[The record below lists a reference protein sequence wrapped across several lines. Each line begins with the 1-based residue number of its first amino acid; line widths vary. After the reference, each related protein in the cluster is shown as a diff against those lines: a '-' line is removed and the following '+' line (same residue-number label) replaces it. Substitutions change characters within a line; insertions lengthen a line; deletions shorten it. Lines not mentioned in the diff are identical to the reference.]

1 MSETTLDGLLDGRVQ
16 LRQSAHG
23 YRAGMDAVLLAASLA
38 AKPGELLVEFGCG
51 PGAAL
56 LCAAQRMPTCSYLGI
71 EIDPQAVELA
81 TGNIAANRLGE
92 RVRVRQGDIAKPL
105 GPLKAAQVF
114 FNPPY
119 FDDPTA
125 LRLPK
130 AEKQRAWLAGDAR
143 LPDWIGAAVRVL
155 EPKGRLTLI
164 HRADALGDIL
174 AALASRFG
182 SVAIRP
188 VHPRAE
194 RPAKR
199 VLVTA
204 RLGGK
209 APLVILPPL
218 LLHDDGEAAHT
229 AEADAILR
237 GQAMIAMDV

>member
-56 LCAAQRMPTCSYLGI
+56 LCAAQRMPACSYLGI

-81 TGNIAANRLGE
+81 AGNIAANRLGE

-119 FDDPTA
+119 FDDPAT

-143 LPDWIGAAVRVL
+143 LPDWIDAAVRVL

-174 AALASRFG
+174 AALAPRFG

-237 GQAMIAMDV
+237 GQAMIEMDV

>member
-1 MSETTLDGLLDGRVQ
+1 MSETTLDHLLGGKVQ
-16 LRQSAHG
+16 LRQSARG

-56 LCAAQRMPTCSYLGI
+56 LCAAQRMATSSFLGI
-71 EIDPQAVELA
+71 EIDPQAVTLA
-81 TGNIAANRLGE
+81 NENIAANQLGE
-92 RVRVRQGDIAKPL
+92 RVRVREGDIAAPL
-105 GPLKAAQVF
+105 APLKAQQVF

-119 FDDPTA
+119 FDDPA
-125 LRLPK
+125 SLRLPK
-130 AEKQRAWLAGDAR
+130 AEKQRAWLAGDVPLA
-143 LPDWIGAAVRVL
+143 DWIRAAAGVL
-155 EPKGRLTLI
+155 EPKGRVSLI
-164 HRADALGDIL
+164 HRADALGEIL
-174 AALASRFG
+174 AALAPRFG

-218 LLHDDGEAAHT
+218 LLHDESDAAHT
-229 AEADAILR
+229 PQADAIMR
-237 GQAMIAMDV
+237 GQALIAMDV

>member
-1 MSETTLDGLLDGRVQ
+1 MSETTLDRLLDGRVE
-16 LRQSAHG
+16 LRQSARG

-56 LCAAQRMPTCSYLGI
+56 LCAAHRLRACSFLGI
-71 EIDPQAVELA
+71 EIDPEAVELA
-81 TGNIAANRLGE
+81 TQNIAANQLGE
-92 RVRVRQGDIAKPL
+92 RVRVRQGDIAAPL

-125 LRLPK
+125 LRMPK
-130 AEKQRAWLAGDAR
+130 AEKQRAWLAGDVPLSDWVAAGAR
-143 LPDWIGAAVRVL
+143 LL

-174 AALASRFG
+174 TALLPRFG

-229 AEADAILR
+229 AEADAIMR

>member
-1 MSETTLDGLLDGRVQ
+1 MNQTTCDSLLDGRVQ
-16 LRQSAHG
+16 LRQSARG

-56 LCAAQRMPTCSYLGI
+56 LCAAHRIEGCSFLGI
-71 EIDPQAVELA
+71 EIDPAAVELA
-81 TGNIAANRLGE
+81 GENITANRMSD
-92 RVRVRQGDIAKPL
+92 RVRVRAGDIAAPL
-105 GPLKAAQVF
+105 DGLKASQVF

-119 FDDPTA
+119 FDDPA
-125 LRLPK
+125 SLRLPK
-130 AEKQRAWLAGDAR
+130 AEKQRAWLAGDAP
-143 LPDWIGAAVRVL
+143 LPVWIGAAARIL
-155 EPKGRLTLI
+155 EARGRLTLI
-164 HRADALGDIL
+164 HRADALDDIL
-174 AALASRFG
+174 AALRKSFG

-199 VLVTA
+199 ILVTA

-218 LLHDDGEAAHT
+218 IMHDEGESAHT
-229 AEADAILR
+229 GEADAILR